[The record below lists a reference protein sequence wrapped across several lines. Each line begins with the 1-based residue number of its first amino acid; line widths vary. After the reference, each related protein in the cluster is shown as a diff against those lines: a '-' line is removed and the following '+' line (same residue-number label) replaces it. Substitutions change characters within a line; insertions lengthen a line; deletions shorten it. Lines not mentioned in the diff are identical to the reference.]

1 MKHKDASEIIAKL
14 KKSGIQ
20 CGTYYPIPLHLQGAF
35 AELGYKEGS
44 LPVTEE
50 LSRTTFAIPVF
61 PELYEEEQDYIIKTL
76 KNIQITL

>member
-1 MKHKDASEIIAKL
+1 MRNI
-14 KKSGIQ
+14 
-20 CGTYYPIPLHLQGAF
+20 AF